1 MPSPVLTASGYA
13 AAGWHDALMDVRA
26 EITYPT
32 GSPDEVFALAVDK
45 GFREAVCEA
54 THALDHVVEIDH
66 QPDGRVR
73 VRVERTLPAD
83 VPDFVRSFVG
93 NTITVVQAEN
103 WAPSSGDGVRTADV
117 LIQIKG
123 QPASMA
129 GSETLQRDG
138 SGTRQLITGDLT
150 VSVPFFGKKIEA
162 EVAKAILA
170 AAAKEQET
178 GRIWLS
184 RPR

>member
-1 MPSPVLTASGYA
+1 
-13 AAGWHDALMDVRA
+13 MDVRA

-32 GSPDEVFALAVDK
+32 GSPEEVFALAVDK
-45 GFREAVCEA
+45 DFRAAVCEA
-54 THALDHVVEIDH
+54 THALHHQVEIDLR
-66 QPDGRVR
+66 PDGRVR
-73 VRVERTLPAD
+73 VRVERTLPAE

-93 NTITVVQAEN
+93 STITVVQTEE
-103 WAPSSGDGVRTADV
+103 WAPPAGDALRTAGL

-123 QPASMA
+123 QPATMT
-129 GSETLQRDG
+129 GSETIQRNG
-138 SGTRQLITGDLT
+138 SGTLQQITGDLR
-150 VSVPFFGKKIEA
+150 VSIPFFGKRIEA

-178 GRIWLS
+178 GRVWLG

>member
-1 MPSPVLTASGYA
+1 MPSAVLTASGYA

-54 THALDHVVEIDH
+54 TRALDHVVEIDH

-93 NTITVVQAEN
+93 STITVVQTED
-103 WAPSSGDGVRTADV
+103 WAPTSGAGVRAADL

-123 QPASMA
+123 QPATMA
-129 GSETLQRDG
+129 GSETLQQDG
-138 SGTRQLITGDLT
+138 SGTLQLITGDLT
-150 VSVPFFGKKIEA
+150 VSIPFFGKKIEA
-162 EVAKAILA
+162 QIAKAILA